1 MLDKIH
7 LHYKDNLTQEQVV
20 NHGISC
26 SEELTNAYNMLQA
39 FYDALAIKH
48 PQAIKKSLMPMKK
61 LAGKCIKPC

>member
-26 SEELTNAYNMLQA
+26 GEELTNAYNMPQS

-48 PQAIKKSLMPMKK
+48 P
-61 LAGKCIKPC
+61 